1 MRMFRIGAYLPELEK
16 NSNPC
21 VIPQIIIHKSLTDAK
36 ERIDHV
42 FPFNV
47 LWLKLNM

>member
-1 MRMFRIGAYLPELEK
+1 MRMFRIGDYLPELEK
-16 NSNPC
+16 NSNPF

-42 FPFNV
+42 FLFNV